1 MAMPP
6 AIARLTS
13 PTPPSKQ
20 TGFRERGRS
29 SKHRCSIAC
38 QVWRLRSGGV
48 GGRHSA
54 TRVPSPRVEREFT
67 VRELCAADV
76 AHAVLL
82 LVRQRAQVLARGAN
96 AEHERVPEIIE
107 ARVVRAG
114 AERTTDDVLETRVR
128 EPLRDVALRRADP
141 APLTLG
147 ARHYLAHGAP
157 EHHFASARRPV
168 RRVVILAEGQARELE
183 KARSL

>member
-1 MAMPP
+1 SPAPSHPASAAAICEPTAMPS

-48 GGRHSA
+48 RGRHSA

-107 ARVVRAG
+107 AVVLPAG
-114 AERTTDDVLETRVR
+114 AERTT
-128 EPLRDVALRRADP
+128 
-141 APLTLG
+141 
-147 ARHYLAHGAP
+147 AHGAP
-157 EHHFASARRPV
+157 EQPEHRQSATRDIPH
-168 RRVVILAEGQARELE
+168 ARGDGPTRTSDPPHLPH
-183 KARSL
+183 A